1 MLPVDGN
8 NSHYTTC
15 IALAI
20 IVPGYGRKHIEEALF
35 MKQQSNDLNAR
46 IRANWIT
53 LILQML
59 ENANAQQLRD
69 IYLLLRGYLGN
80 SSN

>member
-1 MLPVDGN
+1 
-8 NSHYTTC
+8 
-15 IALAI
+15 
-20 IVPGYGRKHIEEALF
+20 